1 VTRGKEV
8 GGFDFTAAMRRLCTD
23 FCHRL
28 PDLRHIDM
36 ERVALGFCQT
46 RQPVQH
52 GIQATLTPLRFEQ
65 GSMTTERRG
74 RRWTIER
81 LIDRSGREFLY
92 LLRFYL
98 PRFLDLPFEEKLITV
113 VHELWHISPA
123 FDGDLRRHPGRCYA
137 HSSSQKEYDAAMA
150 VLVQKWRRLDPPAEV
165 FAFLRCRFQELQSRH
180 GSIRGHK
187 IRVPRLR
194 PLDAA

>member
-1 VTRGKEV
+1 VARGKEV
-8 GGFDFTAAMRRLCTD
+8 SGFDFTAAMRRLCDD
-23 FCHRL
+23 FCQRL
-28 PDLRHIDM
+28 PELRHVDLD
-36 ERVALGFCQT
+36 RVALGFCQT

-65 GSMTTERRG
+65 GSLTTRRRG
-74 RRWTIER
+74 RTWTIER
-81 LIDRSGREFLY
+81 LVDRSGREFLY

-98 PRFLDLPFEEKLITV
+98 PRFLDLPLEEKLITIC
-113 VHELWHISPA
+113 HELWHISPA

-137 HSSSQKEYDAAMA
+137 HSSSQAEYDAAMA
-150 VLVQKWRRLDPPAEV
+150 VLVEQWRRLDPPRELYD
-165 FAFLRCRFQELQSRH
+165 FLRYRFQELQTRH

>member
-1 VTRGKEV
+1 MVRGKEPR
-8 GGFDFTAAMRRLCTD
+8 GFDFTAAMRRLCDD
-23 FCHRL
+23 FCRRL
-28 PDLRHIDM
+28 PDLRHIDFD
-36 ERVALGFCQT
+36 RVALGFCQT

-65 GSMTTERRG
+65 GSLTTRRRG
-74 RRWTIER
+74 RTWTIDR
-81 LIDRSGREFLY
+81 LVDQSGREFLY
-92 LLRFYL
+92 VLRFYL
-98 PRFLDLPFEEKLITV
+98 PRFLDLPLDEKLITV

-137 HSSSQKEYDAAMA
+137 HSTSQAAYDAAMA
-150 VLVQKWRRLDPPAEV
+150 VLVDKWRRLDPPPELYE
-165 FAFLRCRFQELQSRH
+165 FLGYRFLELQARH
-180 GSIRGHK
+180 GAIRGHK